1 MTEQMPLNQAATEQ
15 RLVEELTGVTTPVRE
30 PRDARDREPG
40 DPEPVAAEPDTVTE
54 QPDS

>member
-15 RLVEELTGVTTPVRE
+15 RLIEELTGVTPPVRE
-30 PRDARDREPG
+30 PQPHDREPG
-40 DPEPVAAEPDTVTE
+40 DTEPVAAEPDTVTE